1 MKNIIDITLFMERN
15 RNKNKDN
22 LLDFVRERICKYSKG
37 NTSPDKIAGMC
48 MLMDDIKK
56 LSERYFLEDEK
67 N

>member
-1 MKNIIDITLFMERN
+1 MKNIINLSLFMEQN
-15 RNKNKDN
+15 NKNKKN
-22 LLDFVRERICKYSKG
+22 ILDFIREKICIYSKT
-37 NTSPDKIAGMC
+37 NVSSEKIAGMC

>member
-1 MKNIIDITLFMERN
+1 MKNPIDITLFMERN

-22 LLDFVRERICKYSKG
+22 LLDFVRERICKYAKG